1 MTAIPQPTL
10 SPGAAPA
17 QAVRPAP
24 APPLAMLAELTH
36 RCPLSCPYCSNPLE
50 LAARDSELTTA
61 QWAEVFRQAAALGVL
76 QLHISGGEP
85 ASRSDLVAIVAAA
98 RDAGL
103 YTNLITSGIGLT
115 GARLDEL
122 DAAGLDHVQLS
133 VQGVTPEVA
142 DFVGGYRG
150 GFDRK
155 MQVAAEIA
163 RIGLPLTLN
172 AVMHRHN
179 LGDLAQTIALAH
191 QLGARRIE
199 SACVQFQGWALKNRA
214 ALQPTREQ
222 VDQAK
227 RVVAQARRDY
237 AGKLAIDFVPPD
249 YFADFPK
256 ACMNGWGSTGLNVTP
271 DGTVLPCHAAATI
284 PGLSFDNVLATP
296 LARIWNEGAAFNAF
310 RGTDFLPE
318 PCQSCERR
326 DIDYGGCRCQ
336 AMAIAGD
343 ARATDPVCRRSPHRA
358 RLDAII
364 AAESSAPPPDFV
376 YRRMG
381 RG

>member
-10 SPGAAPA
+10 SPDATPA
-17 QAVRPAP
+17 RLVRPPP

-61 QWAEVFRQAAALGVL
+61 EWAEVFRQAVALGVL

-98 RDAGL
+98 REAGL

-115 GARLDEL
+115 GVRLDEL

-133 VQGVTPEVA
+133 LQGVNAGVA

-199 SACVQFQGWALKNRA
+199 IACVQFQGWALKNRA

-222 VDQAK
+222 VDDAK

-284 PGLSFDNVLATP
+284 PGLSFDNVRTTP

-364 AAESSAPPPDFV
+364 AEESSAPPPDFV